1 MTITQRIFS
10 IMEKKHISQTTLSQ
24 ETGISTSAISGWK
37 HRNAYPT
44 ADKIPLIAKCLQVSI
59 SELYGFAENF
69 VQAEGNRI
77 PIEEQNVFNNDLVWR
92 TYMNKLTEKE
102 KLEVQVFIL
111 GKGEAHE
118 E

>member
-10 IMEKKHISQTTLSQ
+10 IMEKKHISQTTLSL

-44 ADKIPLIAKCLQVSI
+44 ADKIPLIAKCLHVTI
-59 SELYGFAENF
+59 AELYGVTENY
-69 VQAEGNRI
+69 VELENDNI
-77 PIEEQNVFNNDLVWR
+77 PVEKQNVFNNELVWK
-92 TYMNKLTEKE
+92 TYLNKLTEKE

>member
-59 SELYGFAENF
+59 SELYGFAENY